1 MNTPPQSH
9 EARARW
15 HESPKIPQA
24 RDLWTLSSVSG
35 SSLDANC
42 WYFPQNINGIS
53 SEEAREEQ
61 PSEPES
67 DEGEKTAE
75 AKDKKKEEPN
85 GEATAEEESVLIPV
99 FEWLSSGLFF
109 ALDSRNDSSAK

>member
-53 SEEAREEQ
+53 SEEARRN
-61 PSEPES
+61 SEANQ
-67 DEGEKTAE
+67 KVMKAR
-75 AKDKKKEEPN
+75 KQRKQKIRKKK
-85 GEATAEEESVLIPV
+85 SLM
-99 FEWLSSGLFF
+99 
-109 ALDSRNDSSAK
+109 AKLPPKKRMC